1 MGSSG
6 MGEYVF
12 FFIYVFLLFGVLI
25 LYFNPRKNISQQL
38 QSLDYG
44 SSIIILLT
52 ILSLG
57 GIPPLLGFLGKI
69 IIIKQGYIFFNFFFL
84 LILVF
89 RSLIILFLYINF
101 CFTRIIFIPRI
112 IRTNKIKRFSFLK
125 RFFCFSFFG
134 FTILVCFFI

>member
-1 MGSSG
+1 MGIRIC
-6 MGEYVF
+6 F

-44 SSIIILLT
+44 SSIIIFLT

-57 GIPPLLGFLGKI
+57 GIPPLLGFLGI
-69 IIIKQGYIFFNFFFL
+69 IIIQVYIFFNFFFL
-84 LILVF
+84 IILVF
-89 RSLIILFLYINF
+89 RSLIILFLYIKF

-134 FTILVCFFI
+134 FTILVCFFIS

>member
-1 MGSSG
+1 MGG
-6 MGEYVF
+6 IVERLQIRICF

-25 LYFNPRKNISQQL
+25 PYLNPRKNISQQL

-69 IIIKQGYIFFNFFFL
+69 II
-84 LILVF
+84 
-89 RSLIILFLYINF
+89 
-101 CFTRIIFIPRI
+101 
-112 IRTNKIKRFSFLK
+112 RTNKIKRFSFLK

>member
-1 MGSSG
+1 MGRIR
-6 MGEYVF
+6 F

-25 LYFNPRKNISQQL
+25 LYVNPRKNISQQL
-38 QSLDYG
+38 PSLDYG

-69 IIIKQGYIFFNFFFL
+69 IMVKQVYIFFNFFFL
-84 LILVF
+84 IILVF

-125 RFFCFSFFG
+125 RF
-134 FTILVCFFI
+134 V